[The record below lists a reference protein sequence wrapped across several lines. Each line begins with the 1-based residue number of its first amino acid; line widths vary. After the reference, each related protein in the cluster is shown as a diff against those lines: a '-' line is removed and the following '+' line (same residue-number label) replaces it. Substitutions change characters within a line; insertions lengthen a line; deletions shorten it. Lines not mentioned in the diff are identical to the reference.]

1 MKIIDRDRVVTN
13 LLQQRQEFNTEK
25 TKEFM
30 NEIIKQKK
38 NKLKVLK

>member
-13 LLQQRQEFNTEK
+13 LLQQRQEFHKKK

-38 NKLKVLK
+38 IN

>member
-1 MKIIDRDRVVTN
+1 MKIIDGEIVVAN
-13 LLQQRQEFNTEK
+13 LLQQRQEFYKEK

-38 NKLKVLK
+38 